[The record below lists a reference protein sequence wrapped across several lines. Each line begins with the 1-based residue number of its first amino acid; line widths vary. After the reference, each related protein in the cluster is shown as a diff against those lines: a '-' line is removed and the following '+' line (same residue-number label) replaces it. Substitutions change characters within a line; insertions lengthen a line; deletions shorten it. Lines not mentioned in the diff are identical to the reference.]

1 MTKRQQRLFRELENL
16 RKKTL
21 RVLGELTPQES
32 DNALRLLQDQSWIVD
47 GEADEYDYING
58 LFDSLGE
65 MLQRD

>member
-1 MTKRQQRLFRELENL
+1 LDKRQQRLFRELESL

-21 RVLGELTPQES
+21 RILGELTPEES

-47 GEADEYDYING
+47 GESDEYDYVNG